1 MIEEIAAARS
11 SSLVIGRL
19 SIYKFI
25 YIYVGCGSASG
36 SVEGGR
42 ELSSVGIL
50 ILIRLDG
57 AEGEILRGSGA
68 LGEDVEKGGLAHVGN
83 ANDSDPQIGT
93 DPSDQR
99 LALRLV
105 VLLRR
110 HFWIIWRVWES
121 SILVNIF
128 NLFLSIFGSRGG
140 HNLTRRSPLVLTSC
154 GAALLLG

>member
-1 MIEEIAAARS
+1 MLDVGLHLVRWKEEGNYHRWGYLFS
-11 SSLVIGRL
+11 FGLMVQ
-19 SIYKFI
+19 K
-25 YIYVGCGSASG
+25 
-36 SVEGGR
+36 
-42 ELSSVGIL
+42 
-50 ILIRLDG
+50 
-57 AEGEILRGSGA
+57 EILRGSGA

-154 GAALLLG
+154 GAALLLGKSVAAASKRGFR